1 MIIYLCYISDLFV
14 DNINVFAIVL
24 LISIFWYHYQRLK
37 WWKIPGIEGQYY
49 FVHDDIRKF
58 FICMSFYMLCC
69 RKNTTIYNIQMYS
82 VVYFYP
88 MNTLTSSKCC
98 LHSHAPPIYLSIKL
112 VISHI
117 YVYLRFSDL
126 IYKRVYVHSHVKQRD
141 RKFINNTSIV
151 LKWDQIKFNNTT
163 LISAFSK

>member
-1 MIIYLCYISDLFV
+1 MFSPLFYLYLYFDTITNDWNDGKYLASKANITLYTMTFANSLFV
-14 DNINVFAIVL
+14 CHFTCYVV
-24 LISIFWYHYQRLK
+24 
-37 WWKIPGIEGQYY
+37 E
-49 FVHDDIRKF
+49 
-58 FICMSFYMLCC
+58 
-69 RKNTTIYNIQMYS
+69 KNTTIYNIQMYS